1 MQGIATGI
9 IMAILLIVI
18 LEISR
23 FFRRISNLLRE
34 IDHLKNKVSHI
45 EEFLNNKK

>member
-9 IMAILLIVI
+9 ILAILLIVI

-23 FFRRISNLLRE
+23 FFRRISNLSRE
-34 IDHLKNKVSHI
+34 IDDLKNKVSNI
-45 EEFLNNKK
+45 DEFLNNYK